1 TFDGEWTEP
10 TMLPAQWPVLLCNG
24 AMGIA
29 EGWATKVPAHNPRE
43 IMAACR
49 ALLARPNTTDDT
61 LMKLI
66 PGPDW
71 GCGATVVGT
80 AGLREYI
87 TTGRGQLTVRGT
99 VSVDGKNVIV
109 TELPP
114 GVASNTVQERIRA
127 LVESGEMSGV
137 ADMSDL
143 TDRRNGLRIVVTA
156 KRGHSAETIRDQL
169 LALTPLESTFAASL
183 VALDEDRVPR
193 WWTVRELIGAF
204 LHLRDSVVLRR
215 SEYRLEKVTARRHL
229 VAGLMLIHLD
239 IDTAVAVIRSSDT
252 VDDARQGLQERFSID
267 EEQANYVLA
276 LQLRRLTKLDVIE
289 LQAEADKLD
298 AEFVEL
304 TELVTNPD
312 ARRKVIDQELVET
325 AKLFKGPEFDRR
337 TVLDASASPVT
348 SGSDDDGARERK
360 VNTSWRLDDRG
371 VFSDSHGELLTTGL
385 GWAVWTDG
393 RIKFTNGSGL
403 PFKIRGI
410 PVAPDITGL
419 LRSGVLTP
427 GSHLAL
433 VTRRGKVLRID
444 PAAVNPQGAAGNGV
458 AGVKLAAEADEVI
471 AALPLTCENG
481 EAMLSISERG
491 WKVTEV
497 ADIPVK
503 GRGGAGV
510 GFHPFV
516 NGEGALLS
524 ASVSATGFVRGKR
537 AVRAENRA
545 KASVK
550 GSGEDV
556 RPAE

>member
-1 TFDGEWTEP
+1 
-10 TMLPAQWPVLLCNG
+10 M
-24 AMGIA
+24 
-29 EGWATKVPAHNPRE
+29 
-43 IMAACR
+43 
-49 ALLARPNTTDDT
+49 
-61 LMKLI
+61 
-66 PGPDW
+66 
-71 GCGATVVGT
+71 
-80 AGLREYI
+80 
-87 TTGRGQLTVRGT
+87 
-99 VSVDGKNVIV
+99 
-109 TELPP
+109 
-114 GVASNTVQERIRA
+114 QERIRA

-156 KRGHSAETIRDQL
+156 KRGHDAETIREQL

-193 WWTVRELIGAF
+193 WWSVRELIAAF

-239 IDTAVAVIRSSDT
+239 IDAAVAVIRGSDT
-252 VDDARQGLQERFSID
+252 VDDARQGLQDRFAID
-267 EEQANYVLA
+267 TEQADYVLA

-289 LQAEADKLD
+289 LQAEAEKLD
-298 AEFVEL
+298 AEFLEL
-304 TELVTNPD
+304 TELVANPD
-312 ARRKVIDQELVET
+312 ARRKVIDKELVET
-325 AKLFKGPEFDRR
+325 AKLFQGTEFDRR
-337 TVLDASASPVT
+337 TVLDLEATPVASSA
-348 SGSDDDGARERK
+348 DEDGARERK
-360 VNTSWRLDDRG
+360 SNAAWRLDDRG
-371 VFSDSHGELLTTGL
+371 VFSDSHGELLTSGL

-393 RIKFTNGSGL
+393 RIKFTTGNGL
-403 PFKIRGI
+403 PYKIRDI

-419 LRSGVLTP
+419 VRSGVLAP

-458 AGVKLAAEADEVI
+458 AGVKLAADGDEVI

-481 EAMLSISERG
+481 EAILSISEKG

-516 NGEGALLS
+516 NGEAALL
-524 ASVSATGFVRGKR
+524 AAAVSAAGFVRGNR
-537 AVRAENRA
+537 AVRAEKRA
-545 KASVK
+545 KASIK
-550 GSGEDV
+550 GSGADV
-556 RPAE
+556 TPAG